1 MTRFNITDVLYE
13 EIAERCADNVTF
25 TWDCIEL
32 NDGFAVVFACKNGKP
47 YDVEVRNEDDDIVSS
62 DFSLARYDRIA
73 ANL

>member
-1 MTRFNITDVLYE
+1 MTRFNITNDIYE
-13 EIAERCADNVTF
+13 MIAERCTGTF
-25 TWDCIEL
+25 SWDCIEL
-32 NDGFAVVFACKNGKP
+32 ADGFAVVFACKNGKP